1 MLDNTKLNIT
11 LGSQSPRRAEL
22 LQLIDVPFT
31 TEVRSVDEVWPDTLD
46 IYEVA
51 AYLAEL
57 KASVFD
63 DLQPNDVLIT
73 ADSVVIVD
81 DQIFG
86 KPATAAEAR
95 TMITALSG
103 RAHVVVTGVCLATAE
118 GRDTFSDQAVVTMAE
133 ISEQEIDY
141 YVSNYSPMDKAGAYG
156 IQEWIGY
163 SKITNIEGTFPT
175 IMGLPVHMVYER
187 LRVLQS
193 SL

>member
-1 MLDNTKLNIT
+1 MLDNTKLNII

-31 TEVRSVDEVWPDTLD
+31 TEVRSVDEVWPDDLD
-46 IYEVA
+46 IYGVA

-63 DLQPNDVLIT
+63 DLQPNDLLIT

-103 RAHVVVTGVCLATAE
+103 RAHVVVTGVCLATAK

-163 SKITNIEGTFPT
+163 SKITKIEGTFPT

-187 LRVLQS
+187 LRVLES

>member
-1 MLDNTKLNIT
+1 MINPQLNVI

-31 TEVRSVDEVWPDTLD
+31 TEVRSVDEVWPDSLD
-46 IYEVA
+46 VYEVA

-63 DLQPNDVLIT
+63 DLQSRDVLIT

-86 KPATAAEAR
+86 KPATIDEAK
-95 TMITALSG
+95 TMIRALSG
-103 RAHVVVTGVCLATAE
+103 RTHVVVTGVCIATMD
-118 GRDTFSDQAVVTMAE
+118 GKDTFSDRAVVTMAE
-133 ISEQEIDY
+133 ISPAEIDY

-163 SKITNIEGTFPT
+163 SKITNIDGTFPT

-187 LRVLQS
+187 LRELGS